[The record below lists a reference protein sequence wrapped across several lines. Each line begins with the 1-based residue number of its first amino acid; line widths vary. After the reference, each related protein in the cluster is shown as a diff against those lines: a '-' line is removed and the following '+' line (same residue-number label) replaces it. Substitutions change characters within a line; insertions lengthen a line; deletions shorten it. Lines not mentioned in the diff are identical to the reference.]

1 MIRRLILAL
10 VALAYATSASAALP
24 GANGYQGSDVVDA
37 RAYGAKCANNSS
49 EDDAAALSAAYAKLS
64 ATGGGTIV
72 LRGTCYVASDVQ
84 VEDNVALVCEP
95 GAGIKATVGG
105 SYTLGL
111 LRWVD
116 GALANQNN
124 TSIRGCT
131 FDLNGHA
138 KPAMQ
143 ISGAG
148 NTVSGVTIQNGDASA
163 SAYSLVTW
171 ACTGGKCRF
180 ADSIINCAATAG
192 ANDTGIAASGTSA
205 TVAAVIENNTVVGC
219 ETAGISTTAGHVIRG
234 NAVSSSVASAVGIL
248 VTGNSAKVES
258 NAITMSGT
266 TSTGAILDDLTVFAG
281 NSLDMSASTGGTE
294 AQVAIKA
301 AGLGARIEGNTSFF
315 AVDEGNWHV
324 KIAAQQTRVLG
335 NYFLNGKYG
344 VAPDNSSDATLEI
357 NAYVTGNEIWGIN
370 GSGSVGIVMN
380 TGWMVQNNYVS
391 WNGYI
396 GASIGDARG
405 TQKAI
410 ANHAAIIG
418 NRFHTFDSTGQGIV
432 FANVGNLCD
441 SGDKKG
447 QSCSTDDTN
456 GTTGCPNATA
466 CPGCCDATG
475 YDNIIISGNEFL
487 YLAATGPV
495 IDFAN
500 AITASTSSTIKNIT
514 IDGSIFD
521 LSASEYA
528 IAFPSSNQSLV
539 TNVTIG
545 DASFDGYTG
554 QGLPISN
561 LTSAMANLTMYPAIV
576 ADLPAANCV
585 AATAVSFWNQPSST
599 APNPLCLGTTYARG
613 ALNFDKTA
621 DETIYTDLLLP
632 PKWTGWLY
640 ADIWW
645 STSDTAANRD
655 VVWGVQGVC
664 IAPGENY
671 DPSFSSTAQTVT
683 SPAVQTFADYAVKA
697 TINLS
702 NASNNPLNTCAA
714 GEQFNLK
721 LYRDADNGSDDAD
734 ADARLWRVVL
744 RQW

>member
-1 MIRRLILAL
+1 MA
-10 VALAYATSASAALP
+10 ALAIVVVAGAASLGALP
-24 GANGYQGSDVVDA
+24 GLNGYQGGEVVDA
-37 RAYGAKCANNSS
+37 RAYGAKCANSS
-49 EDDAAALSAAYAKLS
+49 SDDDAAALSYAYAQL
-64 ATGGGTIV
+64 AAAGGGTLV

-84 VEDNVALVCEP
+84 VDDNVTLACEP
-95 GAGIKATVGG
+95 GAGIKATAGG
-105 SYTLGL
+105 SFTLGL

-116 GALANQNN
+116 GGLSNQNN
-124 TSIRGCT
+124 TAVRGCT

-138 KPAMQ
+138 TPAMQ

-148 NTVSGVTIQNGDASA
+148 NVVEGVTIQNGDASA

-171 ACTGGKCRF
+171 ACTGGGCRF
-180 ADSIINCAATAG
+180 ADSTVNCAATAG

-205 TVAAVIENNTVVGC
+205 TAAAVIENNTIVGC
-219 ETAGISTTAGHVIRG
+219 EAAGIATSAAHVVRG
-234 NAVSSSVASAVGIL
+234 NAISSTVASATGISA
-248 VTGNSAKVES
+248 TGDNAKIVS

-266 TSTGAILDDLTVFAG
+266 TSTGAVLGDLTIFAG
-281 NSLDMSASTGGTE
+281 NSLDMTAATGGTE

-301 AGLGARIEGNTSFF
+301 SGLGARVEGNTSVF

-324 KIAAQQTRVLG
+324 KIAGRQTRIVG

-357 NAYVTGNEIWGIN
+357 NAYVIGNEIWGIN
-370 GSGSVGIVMN
+370 GSGSIAIVAV
-380 TGWMVQNNYVS
+380 TGWMAESNYVS
-391 WNGYI
+391 WNGYV
-396 GASIGDARG
+396 GLSVGDGRG

-410 ANHAAIIG
+410 ANHAAIVG
-418 NRFHTFDSTGQGIV
+418 NRFHTFDSTAQGIV
-432 FANVGNLCD
+432 FANVGKLCD

-447 QSCSTDDTN
+447 QSCSTDNTDS
-456 GTTGCPNATA
+456 GTGCPNATA
-466 CPGCCDATG
+466 CPNCCDATG
-475 YDNIIISGNEFL
+475 HENIIISGNEFL

-500 AITASTSSTIKNIT
+500 AVTASTSSFIKNVT

-528 IAFPSSNQSLV
+528 IAFPSSNQSLI

-545 DASFDGYTG
+545 DFSFDGYTG

-561 LTSAMANLTMYPAIV
+561 LTAAMANLTMFPPIV

-585 AATAVSFWNQPSST
+585 AATAVSFWNQPSAT
-599 APNPLCLGTTYARG
+599 APNPLCLGSTYARG
-613 ALNFDKTA
+613 ALNFDKAT
-621 DETIYTDLLLP
+621 DEFAYTDLVLP
-632 PKWTGWLY
+632 PAWTGWLY
-640 ADIWW
+640 ADLWW
-645 STSDTAANRD
+645 STSDTAASRD
-655 VVWGVQGVC
+655 AVWAIQAVC

-671 DPSFSSTAQTVT
+671 DTAFSSTANTVT
-683 SPAVQTFADYAVKA
+683 SQAVQTFADYAVKA

-702 NASNNPLNTCAA
+702 NASNNPLSTCAA
-714 GEQFNLK
+714 GEQLHLK
-721 LYRDADNGSDDAD
+721 LYRDADNGSDDVD